1 MALLPDEQYVMISDS
16 IEKKK
21 IARSSHNRKTHCGK
35 GGRVKFPSDYLSK
48 KELKA
53 MNGDVKSY
61 NLNKPMTWI
70 EFRSMPKD
78 LQIMYIKKLR
88 NEFGVPDIVLG
99 KAMGICKSSFSR
111 AMSELN
117 LSLGRCA
124 AAKSKQWLDSEK
136 SFKFF
141 EYWNKFN
148 KEEAAVIEET
158 ETKEIKVDDNNVAD
172 WTARQILADLAG
184 ATVNDTTNSITSKI
198 IFGNNKKPQGEFR
211 YKAEPIE
218 EEETVE
224 EDKVENEDE
233 VIKET
238 DISEET
244 SNDDFDISEINYND
258 YAGADELFRYGT
270 KYNSGRYPSAT
281 VDHIVEPGHI
291 AIPTG
296 GRLSF
301 DCKFDDAVK
310 VLESILSG
318 TNVRLN
324 VDWIVV
330 KGD

>member
-61 NLNKPMTWI
+61 NLNRPMTWK
-70 EFRSMPKD
+70 EFRSMPQD

-88 NEFGVPDIVLG
+88 NEFGVPDIVLC
-99 KAMGICKSSFSR
+99 KVMGICKSSFSR
-111 AMSELN
+111 AMSDLN
-117 LSLGRCA
+117 LSLGKSA
-124 AAKSKQWLDSEK
+124 GAKSKQWLDSEK
-136 SFKFF
+136 SSKFY
-141 EYWNKFN
+141 EYWNKFSKKDESI
-148 KEEAAVIEET
+148 KEENIEDAAEIES
-158 ETKEIKVDDNNVAD
+158 TKEASISKEFAQIGTYVAD
-172 WTARQILADLAG
+172 GFTKAINEHDDLS
-184 ATVNDTTNSITSKI
+184 TNTTNDPVTIPKPSQSYYLA
-198 IFGNNKKPQGEFR
+198 NNIDKN
-211 YKAEPIE
+211 EPE
-218 EEETVE
+218 
-224 EDKVENEDE
+224 
-233 VIKET
+233 
-238 DISEET
+238 
-244 SNDDFDISEINYND
+244 
-258 YAGADELFRYGT
+258 
-270 KYNSGRYPSAT
+270 
-281 VDHIVEPGHI
+281 HI

-324 VDWIVV
+324 VDWVVV

>member
-61 NLNKPMTWI
+61 NLNRPMTWK
-70 EFRSMPKD
+70 EFRSMPQD

-99 KAMGICKSSFSR
+99 KAMGVCKSSFSK
-111 AMSELN
+111 AMSDLN
-117 LSLGRCA
+117 LSLGRSA
-124 AAKSKQWLDSEK
+124 GAKGKQWLDSEK
-136 SFKFF
+136 NFKFF

-148 KEEAAVIEET
+148 KE
-158 ETKEIKVDDNNVAD
+158 KVV
-172 WTARQILADLAG
+172 
-184 ATVNDTTNSITSKI
+184 
-198 IFGNNKKPQGEFR
+198 
-211 YKAEPIE
+211 E
-218 EEETVE
+218 EESIGDEAKVVE
-224 EDKVENEDE
+224 EDNVNEEPEN
-233 VIKET
+233 VKEM
-238 DISEET
+238 DISKTFTKVGAYVAEGFAKGTNRPDDLSTKTANDADMIPEVSPNHYLGYDLSKYAV
-244 SNDDFDISEINYND
+244 SNTAESE
-258 YAGADELFRYGT
+258 
-270 KYNSGRYPSAT
+270 
-281 VDHIVEPGHI
+281 HI

-318 TNVRLN
+318 TNVRLS
-324 VDWIVV
+324 VDWIVM

>member
-61 NLNKPMTWI
+61 NLNRPMTWE
-70 EFRSMPKD
+70 EFRSMPQD

-88 NEFGVPDIVLG
+88 NEFGVPDIVLS

-111 AMSELN
+111 AMSGLN
-117 LSLGRCA
+117 LSLG
-124 AAKSKQWLDSEK
+124 KSSGATGRQWLGSEK
-136 SFKFF
+136 SLKFF

-148 KEEAAVIEET
+148 KEKATEENSIESEAEAVEEIES
-158 ETKEIKVDDNNVAD
+158 TKEESISKEFAQIGTCVAD
-172 WTARQILADLAG
+172 GFAKAINEHDDLS
-184 ATVNDTTNSITSKI
+184 TNTTNDPVTIPSPSQSYYLA
-198 IFGNNKKPQGEFR
+198 NNLDKN
-211 YKAEPIE
+211 EPE
-218 EEETVE
+218 
-224 EDKVENEDE
+224 
-233 VIKET
+233 
-238 DISEET
+238 
-244 SNDDFDISEINYND
+244 
-258 YAGADELFRYGT
+258 
-270 KYNSGRYPSAT
+270 
-281 VDHIVEPGHI
+281 HI

>member
-53 MNGDVKSY
+53 MNGVVKSY
-61 NLNKPMTWI
+61 NLNKPMTWK
-70 EFRSMPKD
+70 EFRSMPQD

-99 KAMGICKSSFSR
+99 KAMGICKSSFSK
-111 AMSELN
+111 AMSDLN
-117 LSLGRCA
+117 LSLGRSA
-124 AAKSKQWLDSEK
+124 GAKGKQWLDSEK

-148 KEEAAVIEET
+148 NEKTIEEASVEDE
-158 ETKEIKVDDNNVAD
+158 
-172 WTARQILADLAG
+172 
-184 ATVNDTTNSITSKI
+184 
-198 IFGNNKKPQGEFR
+198 
-211 YKAEPIE
+211 AEVVE
-218 EEETVE
+218 KTVE
-224 EDKVENEDE
+224 EASVEDE
-233 VIKET
+233 AEVVEET
-238 DISEET
+238 DISKEFAQIGTCATDGFTKAINEHDDLST
-244 SNDDFDISEINYND
+244 NTTNDPVTIPKPSQSYYLAND
-258 YAGADELFRYGT
+258 LDKYAVSST
-270 KYNSGRYPSAT
+270 N
-281 VDHIVEPGHI
+281 EPEHI

>member
-61 NLNKPMTWI
+61 NLNKPMTWK
-70 EFRSMPKD
+70 EFRSMPQD

-111 AMSELN
+111 VMSELN
-117 LSLGRCA
+117 LSLGKCA
-124 AAKSKQWLDSEK
+124 GAKSKQWLDSEK

-141 EYWNKFN
+141 EYWNKFEN
-148 KEEAAVIEET
+148 KEDAV
-158 ETKEIKVDDNNVAD
+158 KEDGV
-172 WTARQILADLAG
+172 
-184 ATVNDTTNSITSKI
+184 
-198 IFGNNKKPQGEFR
+198 
-211 YKAEPIE
+211 E
-218 EEETVE
+218 EEAEVVE
-224 EDKVENEDE
+224 EDNVENEDE
-233 VIKET
+233 VVKET
-238 DISEET
+238 DISKET
-244 SNDDFDISEINYND
+244 SIDDFDISEINYND

-270 KYNSGRYPSAT
+270 KYNSGRYPSTT
-281 VDHIVEPGHI
+281 VDHIVEPEHI

-324 VDWIVV
+324 VDWIVM

>member
-1 MALLPDEQYVMISDS
+1 MALMPDEQYVMISDS

-21 IARSSHNRKTHCGK
+21 IAHSSHNRKTHCGK

-61 NLNKPMTWI
+61 NLNKPMTWE
-70 EFRSMPKD
+70 EFRSMPQD

-88 NEFGVPDIVLG
+88 NEFGVPDIVLS
-99 KAMGICKSSFSR
+99 KAMGVCKSSFSK
-111 AMSELN
+111 AMRDLN
-117 LSLGRCA
+117 LSLG
-124 AAKSKQWLDSEK
+124 KSAGATGKKWLNSEK
-136 SFKFF
+136 SSKFY

-148 KEEAAVIEET
+148 K
-158 ETKEIKVDDNNVAD
+158 KEDI
-172 WTARQILADLAG
+172 
-184 ATVNDTTNSITSKI
+184 
-198 IFGNNKKPQGEFR
+198 
-211 YKAEPIE
+211 IE
-218 EEETVE
+218 EESAKDET
-224 EDKVENEDE
+224 EN
-233 VIKET
+233 VKET
-238 DISEET
+238 DISKAFAQIGTYVTE
-244 SNDDFDISEINYND
+244 NDSSTKITND
-258 YAGADELFRYGT
+258 PVTIPEPSKSYYLAHDLDKYAVSST
-270 KYNSGRYPSAT
+270 KEPE
-281 VDHIVEPGHI
+281 HIT
-291 AIPTG
+291 IPTG

>member
-1 MALLPDEQYVMISDS
+1 MALMPDEQYVMISDS

-21 IARSSHNRKTHCGK
+21 IAHSSHNRKTHCGK

-61 NLNKPMTWI
+61 NLNKPMTWE
-70 EFRSMPKD
+70 EFRSMPQD

-88 NEFGVPDIVLG
+88 NEFGVPDSVLG
-99 KAMGICKSSFSR
+99 KAMGVCRSSFSK
-111 AMSELN
+111 AMKDLK
-117 LSLGRCA
+117 LSLG
-124 AAKSKQWLDSEK
+124 KSAGATGRQWFGSEK
-136 SFKFF
+136 SSKFS

-148 KEEAAVIEET
+148 K
-158 ETKEIKVDDNNVAD
+158 KED
-172 WTARQILADLAG
+172 
-184 ATVNDTTNSITSKI
+184 
-198 IFGNNKKPQGEFR
+198 
-211 YKAEPIE
+211 
-218 EEETVE
+218 TVE
-224 EDKVENEDE
+224 EDSVEEKNEAVE
-233 VIKET
+233 EM
-238 DISEET
+238 DISEEK
-244 SNDDFDISEINYND
+244 SNDYTMDD
-258 YAGADELFRYGT
+258 ADELVHYGT
-270 KYNSGRYPSAT
+270 KYNSGKYPSAT
-281 VDHIVEPGHI
+281 LDRVAESEHITIPEPSQSYYLAHDLDKYAVSSTNEPDHIT
-291 AIPTG
+291 IPTG

>member
-1 MALLPDEQYVMISDS
+1 
-16 IEKKK
+16 
-21 IARSSHNRKTHCGK
+21 
-35 GGRVKFPSDYLSK
+35 
-48 KELKA
+48 

-61 NLNKPMTWI
+61 NLNRPMTWE
-70 EFRSMPKD
+70 EFRSMPQD

-88 NEFGVPDIVLG
+88 NEFGVPDIVLS
-99 KAMGICKSSFSR
+99 KAMGVCKSSFSR

-117 LSLGRCA
+117 LSLGKSA
-124 AAKSKQWLDSEK
+124 GATSKQWFGSEK
-136 SFKFF
+136 SSKFF
-141 EYWNKFN
+141 EYWNKFEN
-148 KEEAAVIEET
+148 KEDAV
-158 ETKEIKVDDNNVAD
+158 KDDGV
-172 WTARQILADLAG
+172 
-184 ATVNDTTNSITSKI
+184 
-198 IFGNNKKPQGEFR
+198 
-211 YKAEPIE
+211 E
-218 EEETVE
+218 EEAEVVE

-233 VIKET
+233 VVKET
-238 DISEET
+238 
-244 SNDDFDISEINYND
+244 DISEINYND
-258 YAGADELFRYGT
+258 YASVDELFRYGT

-281 VDHIVEPGHI
+281 LDRVAESERI

>member
-1 MALLPDEQYVMISDS
+1 MALMPDEQYVMISDS

-21 IARSSHNRKTHCGK
+21 IAHSSHNRKTHCGK

-61 NLNKPMTWI
+61 NLNKPMTWE
-70 EFRSMPKD
+70 EFRRMPQD

-88 NEFGVPDIVLG
+88 NEFGVPDIVLS
-99 KAMGICKSSFSR
+99 KAMGVCKSSFSK
-111 AMSELN
+111 AMRDLN
-117 LSLGRCA
+117 LSLG
-124 AAKSKQWLDSEK
+124 KSAGATGKKWLNSEK
-136 SFKFF
+136 SSKFY

-148 KEEAAVIEET
+148 K
-158 ETKEIKVDDNNVAD
+158 KEDA
-172 WTARQILADLAG
+172 
-184 ATVNDTTNSITSKI
+184 
-198 IFGNNKKPQGEFR
+198 
-211 YKAEPIE
+211 
-218 EEETVE
+218 VE
-224 EDKVENEDE
+224 EDSVEEKNEAVE
-233 VIKET
+233 EM
-238 DISEET
+238 DISEAFAQIGTYVTEGIAKGISKHDDSST
-244 SNDDFDISEINYND
+244 KITNDPVTIPEPSQSYYLAHDLDKYAVSNTNE
-258 YAGADELFRYGT
+258 
-270 KYNSGRYPSAT
+270 PS
-281 VDHIVEPGHI
+281 HIT
-291 AIPTG
+291 IPTG

>member
-1 MALLPDEQYVMISDS
+1 MALMPDEQYVMISDS

-21 IARSSHNRKTHCGK
+21 IAHSSHNRKTHCGK

-61 NLNKPMTWI
+61 NLNKPMTWE
-70 EFRSMPKD
+70 EFRSMPQD

-88 NEFGVPDIVLG
+88 NEFGVPDSVLS
-99 KAMGICKSSFSR
+99 KAMGVCKSSFSK
-111 AMSELN
+111 AMKDLN
-117 LSLGRCA
+117 LSLGKNA
-124 AAKSKQWLDSEK
+124 GAKSRQWLSSEK
-136 SFKFF
+136 SSKFS

-148 KEEAAVIEET
+148 K
-158 ETKEIKVDDNNVAD
+158 KEDA
-172 WTARQILADLAG
+172 
-184 ATVNDTTNSITSKI
+184 
-198 IFGNNKKPQGEFR
+198 
-211 YKAEPIE
+211 
-218 EEETVE
+218 VE
-224 EDKVENEDE
+224 EDSVEEKHE
-233 VIKET
+233 AVEEMG
-238 DISEET
+238 ISEAFAQIGTYVTEGIAKGVSKHDNSST
-244 SNDDFDISEINYND
+244 KITNDPVTIPEPSKNCCLSHDLDEYAISSTNEPSNI
-258 YAGADELFRYGT
+258 T
-270 KYNSGRYPSAT
+270 
-281 VDHIVEPGHI
+281 
-291 AIPTG
+291 IPTG

>member
-21 IARSSHNRKTHCGK
+21 IAHSSHNRKTHCGK

-61 NLNKPMTWI
+61 NLNRPMTWE
-70 EFRSMPKD
+70 EFRSMPQD

-88 NEFGVPDIVLG
+88 NEFGVPDIVLS
-99 KAMGICKSSFSR
+99 KAMGVCKSSFSR
-111 AMSELN
+111 AMSGLN
-117 LSLGRCA
+117 LSLGKSA
-124 AAKSKQWLDSEK
+124 GAKGKQWLGSEK
-136 SFKFF
+136 RFKFS
-141 EYWNKFN
+141 EYWNKFS
-148 KEEAAVIEET
+148 KEKDVEVDNVEDEAGI
-158 ETKEIKVDDNNVAD
+158 
-172 WTARQILADLAG
+172 
-184 ATVNDTTNSITSKI
+184 
-198 IFGNNKKPQGEFR
+198 
-211 YKAEPIE
+211 
-218 EEETVE
+218 VE
-224 EDKVENEDE
+224 EDKVEDEDE
-233 VIKET
+233 VVKET
-238 DISEET
+238 YISKET
-244 SNDDFDISEINYND
+244 SNDYMMDDIDISEMD
-258 YAGADELFRYGT
+258 CGANELFHYGT
-270 KYNSGRYPSAT
+270 KYNSGRYPSTT
-281 VDHIVEPGHI
+281 VDHIVDPEHI

>member
-53 MNGDVKSY
+53 MNGVVKSY
-61 NLNKPMTWI
+61 NLNKPMTWK
-70 EFRSMPKD
+70 EFRSMPQD
-78 LQIMYIKKLR
+78 LQIMYIKKIR

-99 KAMGICKSSFSR
+99 KAMGICKSSFSK
-111 AMSELN
+111 AMSDLN
-117 LSLGRCA
+117 LSLGRSA
-124 AAKSKQWLDSEK
+124 GAKGKQWLDSEE

-148 KEEAAVIEET
+148 NEK
-158 ETKEIKVDDNNVAD
+158 
-172 WTARQILADLAG
+172 
-184 ATVNDTTNSITSKI
+184 
-198 IFGNNKKPQGEFR
+198 
-211 YKAEPIE
+211 
-218 EEETVE
+218 TVE
-224 EDKVENEDE
+224 DDSAEKEAEVVE
-233 VIKET
+233 ET
-238 DISEET
+238 DISKEFAQIGTYVAE
-244 SNDDFDISEINYND
+244 NDSSTKITND
-258 YAGADELFRYGT
+258 PVTIPEPSQSYYLAHDLDKYAVSST
-270 KYNSGRYPSAT
+270 KEPE
-281 VDHIVEPGHI
+281 HIT
-291 AIPTG
+291 IPTG

>member
-1 MALLPDEQYVMISDS
+1 MALMPDEQYVMISDS

-21 IARSSHNRKTHCGK
+21 IAHSSHNRKTHCGK

-61 NLNKPMTWI
+61 SLNKPMNWE
-70 EFRSMPKD
+70 EFRSMPQD

-88 NEFGVPDIVLG
+88 NEFGVPDSVLC
-99 KAMGICKSSFSR
+99 KAMGICRSSFSK
-111 AMSELN
+111 AMKDLN
-117 LSLGRCA
+117 LSLG
-124 AAKSKQWLDSEK
+124 KSAGATGRQWMNSEK
-136 SFKFF
+136 SSKFS

-148 KEEAAVIEET
+148 KKDESIKEESVEDET
-158 ETKEIKVDDNNVAD
+158 E
-172 WTARQILADLAG
+172 
-184 ATVNDTTNSITSKI
+184 
-198 IFGNNKKPQGEFR
+198 
-211 YKAEPIE
+211 
-218 EEETVE
+218 VE
-224 EDKVENEDE
+224 S
-233 VIKET
+233 IKEES
-238 DISEET
+238 ISKEFAQIGTYVAEGIAKGISKHDVSST
-244 SNDDFDISEINYND
+244 KITNDPVTIPEPSKNCCLSHDLDEYAISSTNEP
-258 YAGADELFRYGT
+258 E
-270 KYNSGRYPSAT
+270 
-281 VDHIVEPGHI
+281 HIT
-291 AIPTG
+291 IPTG

>member
-1 MALLPDEQYVMISDS
+1 MLIMALMPDEQYVMISDS

-21 IARSSHNRKTHCGK
+21 IAHSSHNRKTHCGK

-61 NLNKPMTWI
+61 NLNKPMTWE
-70 EFRSMPKD
+70 EFRRMPQD

-88 NEFGVPDIVLG
+88 NEFGVPDIVLS
-99 KAMGICKSSFSR
+99 KAMGVCKSSFSK
-111 AMSELN
+111 AMRDLN
-117 LSLGRCA
+117 LSLG
-124 AAKSKQWLDSEK
+124 KSAGATGKQWLNSEK
-136 SFKFF
+136 TSKFY

-148 KEEAAVIEET
+148 K
-158 ETKEIKVDDNNVAD
+158 KEDA
-172 WTARQILADLAG
+172 
-184 ATVNDTTNSITSKI
+184 
-198 IFGNNKKPQGEFR
+198 
-211 YKAEPIE
+211 
-218 EEETVE
+218 VE
-224 EDKVENEDE
+224 EDSVEEKNEAVE
-233 VIKET
+233 EM
-238 DISEET
+238 DISEAFAQIGTYVTEGIAKGISKHDDSST
-244 SNDDFDISEINYND
+244 KITNDPVTIPEPSQNYCLAHELD
-258 YAGADELFRYGT
+258 KYAVSSTNE
-270 KYNSGRYPSAT
+270 PS
-281 VDHIVEPGHI
+281 HIT
-291 AIPTG
+291 IPTG

>member
-21 IARSSHNRKTHCGK
+21 IARSSHNRKTYCGK

-48 KELKA
+48 KELNA
-53 MNGDVKSY
+53 MNSDVKSY
-61 NLNKPMTWI
+61 NLNKPMTWK
-70 EFRSMPKD
+70 EFRSMPQD

-111 AMSELN
+111 AMSDLN
-117 LSLGRCA
+117 LSLGKSA
-124 AAKSKQWLDSEK
+124 GATSKQWLSSEK

-148 KEEAAVIEET
+148 NEK
-158 ETKEIKVDDNNVAD
+158 
-172 WTARQILADLAG
+172 
-184 ATVNDTTNSITSKI
+184 
-198 IFGNNKKPQGEFR
+198 
-211 YKAEPIE
+211 
-218 EEETVE
+218 TVE
-224 EDKVENEDE
+224 EDSAEDE
-233 VIKET
+233 AEAVEET
-238 DISEET
+238 DISEEK
-244 SNDDFDISEINYND
+244 SNDYATDNTIDISEMD
-258 YAGADELFRYGT
+258 CGADELFHYGT
-270 KYNSGRYPSAT
+270 KYNSGRYPSTT
-281 VDHIVEPGHI
+281 VDHIVEPEHI

-296 GRLSF
+296 GRFSF

-324 VDWIVV
+324 VGWTVV

>member
-48 KELKA
+48 KELNA
-53 MNGDVKSY
+53 MNSDVKSY
-61 NLNKPMTWI
+61 NLNKPMTWE
-70 EFRSMPKD
+70 EFRSMPQD

-88 NEFGVPDIVLG
+88 NEFGVPDIVLS

-117 LSLGRCA
+117 LSLGKSA
-124 AAKSKQWLDSEK
+124 GAKGKQWLNSEK
-136 SFKFF
+136 KFKFF

-148 KEEAAVIEET
+148 NEKTVEEDRVEEKN
-158 ETKEIKVDDNNVAD
+158 EA
-172 WTARQILADLAG
+172 
-184 ATVNDTTNSITSKI
+184 
-198 IFGNNKKPQGEFR
+198 
-211 YKAEPIE
+211 
-218 EEETVE
+218 VE

-233 VIKET
+233 VVKET
-238 DISEET
+238 DISKAFTQIGPYVTERFVKGINRHDDLST
-244 SNDDFDISEINYND
+244 KTANNADMTPGVSQKHYLGYDLSN
-258 YAGADELFRYGT
+258 YAVCHTA
-270 KYNSGRYPSAT
+270 
-281 VDHIVEPGHI
+281 EPEHI

-301 DCKFDDAVK
+301 DCRFDDAIK

>member
-1 MALLPDEQYVMISDS
+1 MALMPDEQYVMISDS

-21 IARSSHNRKTHCGK
+21 IAHSSHNRKTHCGK

-61 NLNKPMTWI
+61 NLNRPMTWE
-70 EFRSMPKD
+70 EFRSMPQD

-88 NEFGVPDIVLG
+88 NEFGVPDIVLS
-99 KAMGICKSSFSR
+99 KAMGICKSSFSK
-111 AMSELN
+111 AMRDLN
-117 LSLGRCA
+117 LSLG
-124 AAKSKQWLDSEK
+124 KSAGATGKQWLHSEK
-136 SFKFF
+136 SSKFY

-148 KEEAAVIEET
+148 KKEEAVKEDSVEDET
-158 ETKEIKVDDNNVAD
+158 E
-172 WTARQILADLAG
+172 
-184 ATVNDTTNSITSKI
+184 
-198 IFGNNKKPQGEFR
+198 
-211 YKAEPIE
+211 
-218 EEETVE
+218 VE
-224 EDKVENEDE
+224 S
-233 VIKET
+233 IKEES
-238 DISEET
+238 ISKEFAQIGTYVVEGIAKGISKHDVSST
-244 SNDDFDISEINYND
+244 KITNDPVTIPEPSQSYYLAND
-258 YAGADELFRYGT
+258 LDKYAVSSTNE
-270 KYNSGRYPSAT
+270 P
-281 VDHIVEPGHI
+281 DHIT
-291 AIPTG
+291 IPTG

>member
-1 MALLPDEQYVMISDS
+1 MALLPDEQYIMISDS

-21 IARSSHNRKTHCGK
+21 IAHSSHNRKTHCGK

-53 MNGDVKSY
+53 MNSDVKTY
-61 NLNKPMTWI
+61 NLNRPMTWI
-70 EFRSMPKD
+70 EFRSMPQD

-88 NEFGVPDIVLG
+88 NEFGVPDIVLS

-111 AMSELN
+111 AMSDLN
-117 LSLGRCA
+117 LSLGKSA
-124 AAKSKQWLDSEK
+124 GAKGKQWLDSEK
-136 SFKFF
+136 SSKFY

-148 KEEAAVIEET
+148 NEK
-158 ETKEIKVDDNNVAD
+158 
-172 WTARQILADLAG
+172 
-184 ATVNDTTNSITSKI
+184 
-198 IFGNNKKPQGEFR
+198 
-211 YKAEPIE
+211 
-218 EEETVE
+218 TVE
-224 EDKVENEDE
+224 EASVEDE
-233 VIKET
+233 AEVVDET
-238 DISEET
+238 DISEEK
-244 SNDDFDISEINYND
+244 SNDYTTDDTINISEMD
-258 YAGADELFRYGT
+258 CGADGLFHYGT
-270 KYNSGRYPSAT
+270 KYNSGRYPSTT
-281 VDHIVEPGHI
+281 VDHIVEPEHI

>member
-1 MALLPDEQYVMISDS
+1 MALMPDEQYVMISDS

-21 IARSSHNRKTHCGK
+21 IAHSSHNRKTHCGK

-61 NLNKPMTWI
+61 NLNKPMTWE
-70 EFRSMPKD
+70 EFRRMPQD

-88 NEFGVPDIVLG
+88 NEFGVPDIVLS
-99 KAMGICKSSFSR
+99 KAMGVCKSSFSK
-111 AMSELN
+111 AMRDLN
-117 LSLGRCA
+117 LSLG
-124 AAKSKQWLDSEK
+124 KSAGATGKKWLNSEK
-136 SFKFF
+136 SSKFY

-148 KEEAAVIEET
+148 K
-158 ETKEIKVDDNNVAD
+158 KE
-172 WTARQILADLAG
+172 G
-184 ATVNDTTNSITSKI
+184 A
-198 IFGNNKKPQGEFR
+198 
-211 YKAEPIE
+211 
-218 EEETVE
+218 VE
-224 EDKVENEDE
+224 EDSVEEKNEAVE
-233 VIKET
+233 EM
-238 DISEET
+238 DISKEFAQIGTYVVEGIAKGVKRYDDSST
-244 SNDDFDISEINYND
+244 EITNDPVTIPEPSKNCCLSHDLDEYAISSTNE
-258 YAGADELFRYGT
+258 
-270 KYNSGRYPSAT
+270 PS
-281 VDHIVEPGHI
+281 HIT
-291 AIPTG
+291 IPTG